1 MIVCVGLALTATS
14 AVAQKTEAHVA
25 PIFVLFAGVG
35 GRARTIEIEVDDG
48 AGGVASRGYD
58 SGVYLDVVFRL
69 ELRPWARGATKGLRG
84 LTLEA
89 DGDFAMGLDT
99 ETRGSNINLDTKAW
113 RVLGQLGY
121 LRRIAKHEVGGLVGF
136 GFDRLELQA
145 NATLPSI
152 RYFFFRL
159 GPAYRVHFF
168 PKLLYLRIDAGLRLP
183 ISYGEL
189 EEAFGNTKGFGLDAG
204 LMLGGR
210 LDIGFAYALRFS
222 VDFFRSN
229 FSGFPGGTLPALPAA
244 APGRNGADRAF
255 NFHVVVGW
263 SY

>member
-1 MIVCVGLALTATS
+1 MIVCVGLSLTATS
-14 AVAQKTEAHVA
+14 ALAQKAEAQDA

-35 GRARTIEIEVDDG
+35 GRARTIEIEIDDG
-48 AGGVASRGYD
+48 TGGVASRTYD
-58 SGVYLDVVFRL
+58 SGVYLDIVFRL
-69 ELRPWARGATKGLRG
+69 ELRPWAPSATKGLRG

-89 DGDFAMGLDT
+89 DGDFAINLDT
-99 ETRGSNINLDTKAW
+99 ETRGSNIKLDTKAW

-152 RYFFFRL
+152 RYSFFRL
-159 GPAYRVHFF
+159 GPVYRVHFV
-168 PKLLYLRIDAGLRLP
+168 PKLLYLRVDAGLRLP
-183 ISYGEL
+183 VSYGQL
-189 EEAFGNTKGFGLDAG
+189 EEAFGSTKGFGLDAG

-210 LDIGFAYALRFS
+210 LDLGFAYALRFS
-222 VDFFRSN
+222 VDFFKSN

-244 APGRNGADRAF
+244 AQGRSGADRAL
-255 NFHVVVGW
+255 NFHVIVGW